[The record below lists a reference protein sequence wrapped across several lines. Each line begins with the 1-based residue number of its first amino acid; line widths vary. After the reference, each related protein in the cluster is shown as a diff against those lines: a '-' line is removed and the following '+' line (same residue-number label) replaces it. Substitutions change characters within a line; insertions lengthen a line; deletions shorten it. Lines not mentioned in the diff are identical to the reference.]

1 MTFPR
6 FRCWC
11 RVSLWTVLI
20 SACTSATPPAAPVT
34 GTVADSPSGRASAA
48 APLEGTYWRLTV
60 LRGNPVE
67 TARNQQE
74 AFFILRAEQKRLTG
88 SGGCNRLIG
97 GYTVEGDRL
106 SFTGVASTR
115 MACVQ
120 AMDQE
125 RAFLEALSTVARWRV
140 DGERLGLL
148 DGQGATV
155 LQFEARTSQ

>member
-1 MTFPR
+1 MSLSRLRT
-6 FRCWC
+6 WL
-11 RVSLWTVLI
+11 RVSLCAVAI
-20 SACTSATPPAAPVT
+20 GGCTSATPPPVNATAP
-34 GTVADSPSGRASAA
+34 DSSSSRATAKAS
-48 APLEGTYWRLTV
+48 LETTYWKLSV
-60 LRGNPVE
+60 LRGKPVE

-74 AFFILRAEQKRLTG
+74 PFFVLRPEQKRLTG

-140 DGERLGLL
+140 DGERLELL
-148 DGQGATV
+148 DDQGVAV
-155 LQFEARTSQ
+155 LQFDARTPQ